1 MNAKYTNAEPV
12 SFCIMISSIGSKMIV
27 DTAIR
32 CFLFFMLK
40 LYMLMNRA
48 KASAVANLAN
58 SAGWR
63 LTGPKINHE
72 REPFVSGAMNM
83 VMMSKAINAV

>member
-1 MNAKYTNAEPV
+1 
-12 SFCIMISSIGSKMIV
+12 
-27 DTAIR
+27 
-32 CFLFFMLK
+32 MLI
-40 LYMLMNRA
+40 NRA
-48 KASAVANLAN
+48 KASAVANFAN

-63 LTGPKINHE
+63 LTGPKISHE